1 MMNLRRFFFVLL
13 TVCCFLSAF
22 ADRPKIGLAL
32 SGGGAK
38 GAAAIGALKVIEE
51 AGVKVDYIAGTS
63 IGAVIGALYA
73 SGYTTAELEEMIVSQ
88 NLLEAFQGHRVEEK
102 LKSLLAERGVKKFK
116 DTTIPFCCVA
126 VDIDDMSEV
135 LLANGS
141 LHKAVLA
148 SMSIPEIY
156 EPVEWKGM
164 RLADGGLLNNLPVDV
179 VRDMGADIVIAIDLQ
194 QGKGEGL
201 GFSPQKLFG
210 LGGLI
215 DWVFTRTDK
224 EKYEVN
230 SQSADIY
237 IHPDLG
243 NFTAFNFGR
252 YSCRLMLKKGE
263 DEAREHWEE
272 LMGVRQEY
280 LLQP

>member
-1 MMNLRRFFFVLL
+1 MRSLRRFFLFLFVFF
-13 TVCCFLSAF
+13 CSLSVF

-32 SGGGAK
+32 GGGGAK

-88 NLLEAFQGHRVEEK
+88 NLFEAFQGHRVEEK
-102 LKSLLAERGVKKFK
+102 LKSLLADRGVKKFK

-135 LLANGS
+135 VLANGA
-141 LHKAVLA
+141 LHRAVLA

-156 EPVEWKGM
+156 EPVEWRGM

-194 QGKGEGL
+194 QGNAESL
-201 GFSPQKLFG
+201 GFSPRKLFG
-210 LGGLI
+210 LGGVI
-215 DWVFTRTDK
+215 DWVFTRPDK
-224 EKYEVN
+224 KKYEEN

-252 YSCRLMLKKGE
+252 NNCLLMLEKGE

-272 LMGVRQEY
+272 LMEVRQVY